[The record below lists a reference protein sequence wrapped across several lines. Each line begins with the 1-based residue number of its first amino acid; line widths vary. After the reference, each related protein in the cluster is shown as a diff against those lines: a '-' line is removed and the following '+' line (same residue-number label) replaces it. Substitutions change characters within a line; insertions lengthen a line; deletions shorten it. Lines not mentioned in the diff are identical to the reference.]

1 MFLIFKHGVGLITGG
16 LTADWKFSNAG
27 KDKQISVIALSLS
40 LKELYH
46 EIYQNSNGGAAT
58 KLSETLK

>member
-27 KDKQISVIALSLS
+27 KKIDKQISVVALFLS
-40 LKELYH
+40 LKELCH
-46 EIYQNSNGGAAT
+46 EIHQNSNKGSCHQ
-58 KLSETLK
+58 LSE